1 MKQTPTHVQNML
13 NMRQTSVLH
22 SIVIII
28 LKKYQNSIVVRCYI
42 PNSKTCLK
50 HVWLQYNIKSLQLFG
65 LICVQNSIGS
75 LILYNGL
82 NSTKSP
88 QLFHFL
94 WVKICSHIHL
104 YPLSNYLLQTP
115 QIYSDF
121 MWSFPLSYVVFH

>member
-50 HVWLQYNIKSLQLFG
+50 RVWLQYNIKSLQLFG

-82 NSTKSP
+82 NSTKSQ

>member
-75 LILYNGL
+75 LVLYNGL

-104 YPLSNYLLQTP
+104 YPLSNYLLQTS

-121 MWSFPLSYVVFH
+121 MWSFPLSYIVFH